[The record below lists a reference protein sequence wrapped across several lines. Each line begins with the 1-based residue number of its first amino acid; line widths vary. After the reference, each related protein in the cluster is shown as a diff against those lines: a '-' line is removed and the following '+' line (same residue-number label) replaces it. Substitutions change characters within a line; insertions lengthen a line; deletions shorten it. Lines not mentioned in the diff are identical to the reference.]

1 MNEYIELECTRMKEL
16 GHATKRLKKLEHA
29 TKSMWELEFVRK
41 RTKKLE
47 HVAKKMKASTKEGM
61 IIQCC
66 MGVRCKHWVLWS
78 SWWFV
83 IFGLTFN

>member
-16 GHATKRLKKLEHA
+16 GHATKSMWKLEC
-29 TKSMWELEFVRK
+29 VIK

-47 HVAKKMKASTKEGM
+47 HAAKKMKSSTREGM

-66 MGVRCKHWVLWS
+66 MGMWCKHWALRSW
-78 SWWFV
+78 WWFV
-83 IFGLTFN
+83 IFGLNFN